1 MIAVSLSAASQP
13 PYMID
18 KVISQ
23 NKIVDF
29 TNQKLLL
36 IDFWATWCTPCGPA
50 TEQLEILQKAA
61 PEDVFIVSVSDET
74 EEAISTYLKRNPIRL
89 AVVQD
94 YQPNSMIDLFKVKSR
109 PYAVLLS
116 LDGEILYEGH
126 PANITTQMI
135 QKFAAKMKSQPKKE
149 WNDLFY
155 PMPKTISQNVPPDKE
170 FHISKQSYAEKEM
183 NTDNGV
189 FHYYG
194 PLSELIKYL
203 LNCSSYQIVLQN
215 INDYGVAMS
224 CDESKLTNSR
234 AQILQLV
241 EKQLSINIQNVNK
254 PVEATILDV
263 VNPGLL
269 WDDKQIS
276 WSDDNTNSSYL
287 VGTDRIEAD
296 NMTLQEIANL
306 LSDVKGNLFYYKG
319 NDTRLHD
326 WNFHYHYDDLMIE
339 DLENSF
345 GIQLK
350 KENIS
355 LPVYIVSQK

>member
-170 FHISKQSYAEKEM
+170 FHISQQSCAEKEM